1 MDESLVREFQKFIEK
16 VVETRAS
23 GALAAPAPIQ
33 AVREDGSVVAIV
45 DGRPVEAAM
54 ATEEPLRAQ
63 ELAWVTRTKDGR
75 YIVHGGAA

>member
-33 AVREDGSVVAIV
+33 AVREDGSIVATV
-45 DGRPVEAAM
+45 NGRAVEASM
-54 ATEEPLRAQ
+54 ATEEPLIAR
-63 ELAWVTRTKDGR
+63 ELAWVSRTKDGR
-75 YIVHGGAA
+75 YIVHGGAS